1 MEIDKDKLIKSLIEI
16 LNAERSIKKKPP
28 ETEAMKRVREM
39 REARQRENLKR
50 ISSKLTSSEK
60 PSKTV

>member
-16 LNAERSIKKKPP
+16 LNAERNIKKPP

-60 PSKTV
+60 SSKTV

>member
-16 LNAERSIKKKPP
+16 LNAERNIKKPP

-39 REARQRENLKR
+39 REARQKENLKR
-50 ISSKLTSSEK
+50 ISSKLTSTQK
-60 PSKTV
+60 QNNAV

>member
-16 LNAERSIKKKPP
+16 LNAERNIKKPP

>member
-1 MEIDKDKLIKSLIEI
+1 MEIDKNSLIKALLNI
-16 LNAERSIKKKPP
+16 LNAERNIKEPP

-50 ISSKLTSSEK
+50 ISSKLTSTQK
-60 PSKTV
+60 QNNAV